1 MKILFFIELLYNAA
15 GTERISTDVAN
26 KLYEE
31 THWDIK
37 FIVLSNNTQ
46 TAFTL
51 NPNIKVES
59 INGNLS
65 SPIRSIQKLRKLIK
79 KETPNYVINVATTM
93 SRISIPAAAFTS
105 TKVITWEHFNLH
117 AGSKLGYSWRIIS
130 AYLSYKTIVLTNKDR
145 NDYPKF
151 VHNKITTIYNFPTS
165 MKGYISKIDSNIAIT
180 VGRLTFQKGF
190 DMLLNVW
197 KEVKDNG
204 SKWTLYIIG
213 SGEDEK
219 ALKAK
224 ANNLHIEDSI
234 KFIPNTPNIH
244 EYYQKASLYIM
255 TSRFE
260 GLPLVL
266 IEAKQMGIP
275 CISFDCPNGPSE
287 IIRNNVDGFIIPFKD
302 CKAMSKSILE
312 LTSNRNKLKEFS
324 TAALNDINKRFS
336 KDIIIRQWINLLSL
350 VK

>member
-1 MKILFFIELLYNAA
+1 MKILFFIEFLYNAA

-37 FIVLSNNTQ
+37 FVLLSNNTQ
-46 TAFTL
+46 TAFAL

-59 INGNLS
+59 INGSLS
-65 SPIRSIQKLRKLIK
+65 SPFTSILRFRKLLK
-79 KETPNYVINVATTM
+79 KEKPHYVINVATTM
-93 SRISIPAAAFTS
+93 SRISVPAAAFTS

-117 AGSKLGYSWRIIS
+117 AGSKLGYLWRVFSAFIS
-130 AYLSYKTIVLTNKDR
+130 HKTVVLTKRDKS
-145 NDYPKF
+145 DYPTF
-151 VHNKITTIYNFPTS
+151 CHNKITTIYNFPTP
-165 MKGYISKIDSNIAIT
+165 MKGNTSPIESEIAIS
-180 VGRLTFQKGF
+180 VGRLTYQKGF

-197 KEVKDNG
+197 KEVKDQG
-204 SKWTLYIIG
+204 SKWILYIVG
-213 SGEDEK
+213 SGEDE
-219 ALKAK
+219 LKLKKTAK
-224 ANNLHIEDSI
+224 ELELEDSI
-234 KFIPNTPNIH
+234 KFIPNTPNIN

-266 IEAKQMGIP
+266 IEAKQKGLP

-287 IIRNNVDGFIIPFKD
+287 IIQNNVDGFIIPFKD
-302 CKAMSKSILE
+302 CKAMSRSILE
-312 LTSNRNKLKEFS
+312 LSSNRNKLKEFS

-336 KDIIIRQWINLLSL
+336 KDIIIRQWINLLS
-350 VK
+350 

>member
-1 MKILFFIELLYNAA
+1 MKIIFLIELLYNAA
-15 GTERISTDVAN
+15 GTERISTDIAN

-31 THWDIK
+31 TKWEIK
-37 FIVLSNNTQ
+37 FVVLNNNIQ
-46 TAFTL
+46 TAFNL
-51 NPNIKVES
+51 NPNIEISS
-59 INGNLS
+59 IHSSLS
-65 SPIRSIQKLRKLIK
+65 SPIRSIINLRQLIK
-79 KETPNYVINVATTM
+79 KEKPDYVINVATTM
-93 SRISIPAAAFTS
+93 SRISIPASAFTS

-117 AGSKLGYSWRIIS
+117 AGSRLGCLWRIVS
-130 AYLSYKTIVLTNKDR
+130 AYLSYKTVVLTNRDR

-151 VHNKITTIYNFPTS
+151 VHNKITTIYNFPTL
-165 MKGYISKIDSNIAIT
+165 MKGYKSKIDSNIAIA

-197 KEVKDNG
+197 KEVKENG
-204 SKWTLYIIG
+204 SEWTLYIVG

-219 ALKAK
+219 ELKTKAK
-224 ANNLHIEDSI
+224 NLHVDDSI

-266 IEAKQMGIP
+266 IEAKQKGLP

-287 IIRNNVDGFIIPFKD
+287 IIQNNKDGLIIPFQN
-302 CKAMSKSILE
+302 CKAMSKGIIS
-312 LTSNRNKLKEFS
+312 LTSDRNKLKTFS
-324 TAALNDINKRFS
+324 QEALNDVNKRFS
-336 KDIIIRQWINLLSL
+336 RDIIIKQWIDLLT
-350 VK
+350 

>member
-37 FIVLSNNTQ
+37 FIVLNNNTQ
-46 TAFTL
+46 TAFAL

-59 INGNLS
+59 INGSLS
-65 SPIRSIQKLRKLIK
+65 SPITSILKFRKLLK
-79 KETPNYVINVATTM
+79 KEKPHYVINVATTM
-93 SRISIPAAAFTS
+93 SRISVPAAAFTS

-117 AGSKLGYSWRIIS
+117 AGSKLGYLWRVIS
-130 AYLSYKTIVLTNKDR
+130 AFVSHKTVVLTNRDR

-151 VHNKITTIYNFPTS
+151 CHYKITTIYNFPTS
-165 MKGYISKIDSNIAIT
+165 MKGNISNIDSKIAIS
-180 VGRLTFQKGF
+180 VGRLTYQKGF
-190 DMLLNVW
+190 DMLIQIW
-197 KEVKDNG
+197 KEVRDKG
-204 SKWTLYIIG
+204 CKWILYIVG
-213 SGEDEK
+213 SGEDEVK
-219 ALKAK
+219 LKTTVK
-224 ANNLHIEDSI
+224 ELDLDDCI
-234 KFIPNTPNIH
+234 KFIANTPKIN

-275 CISFDCPNGPSE
+275 CVSFDCPNGPSE

-336 KDIIIRQWINLLSL
+336 KDIIIRQWINLLS
-350 VK
+350 